1 MDSKIPIVCNNSTHA
16 PLWQF
21 YLHCKVEVTGTSGII
36 WIICHQV
43 LRHLSEHGTRSI
55 EKHLLPKEHITKLNE
70 LVESEVSE
78 MKSTTMVETTFA
90 IFKRLDSWEI
100 TIVNLQKK
108 SRFISS
114 KQSILTQLTLTMFE
128 TLDKELPNCGIWTW
142 YQISLHHITICFD

>member
-1 MDSKIPIVCNNSTHA
+1 M
-16 PLWQF
+16 
-21 YLHCKVEVTGTSGII
+21 
-36 WIICHQV
+36 
-43 LRHLSEHGTRSI
+43 
-55 EKHLLPKEHITKLNE
+55 LPKEHITKLNE

-128 TLDKELPNCGIWTW
+128 TLDKELPNCGI
-142 YQISLHHITICFD
+142 